1 MAKAFVD
8 DTNLTNIANAIR
20 NHNSSTTTYYPSE
33 MADAINGLYSNAN
46 KIHVW
51 GKCNIT
57 KSINETE
64 VNDLCISMRIE
75 TTGLNRPWD
84 NVDFS
89 DEINIINGELSLV
102 NQSTI
107 LVSNKRSANLLKG
120 KYIDPDINTD
130 AKYYRVPADAE
141 ITYKRDTSTTQ
152 SYNVS
157 TLYQLSLGNNI
168 KGDFI
173 ENVISENS
181 SEYPTDGEQDGYWY
195 IYMGLLSDLIVSSG
209 DLDINNNSYVWEK
222 YNSDP
227 SIPGTTEKENEK
239 MAQYIYSKFTEV
251 QYSDSIEIV
260 NGELSLVNPSTVK
273 SATVSDY
280 DVIIGKYV
288 YTNVIANANFYLV
301 PSSATL
307 IEKDTNYINS
317 SIAYLLKVKQKLNYV
332 ISNNNA
338 AYPTN
343 GEQDGYWYVYK
354 GLLSGFINDSDG
366 TATLQTKTVTP
377 SESSQSVTPD
387 SGYDGLSKVT
397 VNAISSTY
405 VGSGITQKSAATIT
419 PSTSNQTIASG
430 TYLSGTQTIKG
441 DSNLVAGNIKSGVSI
456 FGVTGSYTGSGSS
469 STSTTM
475 KSGTT
480 TSATIN
486 TGLSSIRAIVI
497 YKDSLSATGLIQGV
511 YSTSDSTLHYTYCS
525 SYSRYSKSCST
536 GTSTAS
542 SVSGGTFTLGT
553 SGTSGLSSSTTYNW
567 IAFGVA

>member
-20 NHNSSTTTYYPSE
+20 NHNGSTTTYYPSE
-33 MADAINGLYSNAN
+33 MADVINDLYSKAN
-46 KIHVW
+46 KIYIW
-51 GKCNIT
+51 EKCNIT

-75 TTGLNRPWD
+75 TTGVSNPWD
-84 NVDFS
+84 NTDFS
-89 DEINIINGELSLV
+89 DEIEIVNGELSLV
-102 NQSTI
+102 NLSTI
-107 LVSNKRSANLLKG
+107 LINNSTNANLLKG
-120 KYIDPDINTD
+120 KYIKPGVNT
-130 AKYYRVPADAE
+130 AYYRVPADAE
-141 ITYKRDTSTTQ
+141 ITYKRDTSTTD

-332 ISNNNA
+332 VSGSSDT
-338 AYPTN
+338 YPTN
-343 GEQDGYWYVYK
+343 GEHTDGYWYVYK
-354 GLLSGFINDSDG
+354 GLMSDI
-366 TATLQTKTVTP
+366 VT
-377 SESSQSVTPD
+377 
-387 SGYDGLSKVT
+387 
-397 VNAISSTY
+397 
-405 VGSGITQKSAATIT
+405 
-419 PSTSNQTIASG
+419 
-430 TYLSGTQTIKG
+430 
-441 DSNLVAGNIKSGVSI
+441 
-456 FGVTGSYTGSGSS
+456 
-469 STSTTM
+469 
-475 KSGTT
+475 
-480 TSATIN
+480 
-486 TGLSSIRAIVI
+486 
-497 YKDSLSATGLIQGV
+497 
-511 YSTSDSTLHYTYCS
+511 
-525 SYSRYSKSCST
+525 
-536 GTSTAS
+536 
-542 SVSGGTFTLGT
+542 
-553 SGTSGLSSSTTYNW
+553 
-567 IAFGVA
+567 